1 MPKLTL
7 LLERKPLQVYDLSD
21 PVIRVGRAP
30 GLEIVIDNVS
40 VSRRQTE
47 IRQDGAGWVVRDLGS
62 ANGTFLNGTRLAADA
77 PLKAGDEITFGK
89 FSLFFERTVEG
100 PLAAATAVVKGDAE
114 RADATF
120 QMGTEEMERLQRAT
134 AQRRQAQLRW
144 QVAGAEQTHFIGRDT
159 GAVLVG
165 RARLCDVRVPGG
177 ARYQLLVLRAEGRF
191 VVRNLSAWRGMRV
204 NGKRARQAT
213 LKSGDVVAL
222 GKLRLAF
229 LDEVG

>member
-7 LLERKPLQVYDLSD
+7 LLERKPLRVYDLSD

-47 IRQDGAGWVVRDLGS
+47 IRRDGAGWVVRDLGS
-62 ANGTFLNGTRLAADA
+62 ANGTFLNGVRLTADM
-77 PLKAGDEITFGK
+77 PLQAGDEITFGK
-89 FSLFFERTVEG
+89 FSLLFERTVEE
-100 PLAAATAVVKGDAE
+100 PLAAAAVVEGAAG
-114 RADATF
+114 RPDATF
-120 QMGTEEMERLQRAT
+120 QMPAEELERLQQAT

-144 QVAGAEQTHFIGRDT
+144 RMGGAEQTYFIGREA

-165 RARLCDVRVPGG
+165 RARPCDLRVPGG
-177 ARYQLLVLRAEGRF
+177 ARYQLLVLRTEGRF

-204 NGKRARQAT
+204 NGNRARQAA
-213 LKSGDVVAL
+213 LKSGDVVVL
-222 GKLRLAF
+222 GKLGLTF

>member
-7 LLERKPLQVYDLSD
+7 LLERKPLQVYDLRD

-62 ANGTFLNGTRLAADA
+62 ANGTFLNGTRLTADT
-77 PLKAGDEITFGK
+77 PLTVGDEISFGK
-89 FSLFFERTVEG
+89 FSLLFERTVDE
-100 PLAAATAVVKGDAE
+100 PIAAAAVVKAAAE
-114 RADATF
+114 RPDATF
-120 QMGTEEMERLQRAT
+120 QIPVGELERLQQAS

-144 QVAGAEQTHFIGRDT
+144 QMGGAEQTHFIARDT

-165 RARLCDVRVPGG
+165 RSEVCDLRVPGG
-177 ARYQLLVLRAEGRF
+177 GRCQLLVLRLEGRF
-191 VVRNLSAWRGMRV
+191 VVRNLSAWRTMQV
-204 NGKRARQAT
+204 NGQRARETT
-213 LKSGDVVAL
+213 LKSGDVVTL
-222 GKLRLAF
+222 GPLRLTF

>member
-7 LLERKPLQVYDLSD
+7 LLERKPLQVYDLRD
-21 PVIRVGRAP
+21 PVIRVGRTP

-62 ANGTFLNGTRLAADA
+62 ANGTFLNGTRLTADT
-77 PLKAGDEITFGK
+77 PLTAGDEITFGK
-89 FSLFFERTVEG
+89 FSLLFERTVDE
-100 PLAAATAVVKGDAE
+100 PLAAAAVVKAAAE
-114 RADATF
+114 RPDATF
-120 QMGTEEMERLQRAT
+120 QIPVEELERLQHAT

-144 QVAGAEQTHFIGRDT
+144 QMGGNEETLFIGRDT

-165 RARLCDVRVPGG
+165 RSDVCDLRVPRGG
-177 ARYQLLVLRAEGRF
+177 RCQLLVLRAEGRF
-191 VVRNLSAWRGMRV
+191 VVRNLSAWRGMQV
-204 NGKRARQAT
+204 NGKRVREAT
-213 LKSGDVVAL
+213 LKSGDVVVL
-222 GKLRLAF
+222 GQLQLTF

>member
-7 LLERKPLQVYDLSD
+7 LLERKPLQVYELSG

-62 ANGTFLNGTRLAADA
+62 ANGTFLNGERLTADT
-77 PLKAGDEITFGK
+77 PLGAGDEITLGK
-89 FSLFFERTVEG
+89 FSLLFERTVDE
-100 PLAAATAVVKGDAE
+100 PLAAAAVVRGAAE
-114 RADATF
+114 RPDATF
-120 QMGTEEMERLQRAT
+120 QMPVEELERLQQAT
-134 AQRRQAQLRW
+134 AQRRQAQLQW
-144 QVAGAEQTHFIGRDT
+144 QMGGAEETHFIGRET

-165 RARLCDVRVPGG
+165 RGSLCDVRVPAGS
-177 ARYQLLVLRAEGRF
+177 RFQLLVLRAEGRF
-191 VVRNLSAWRGMRV
+191 VVRNLAAWRGMRV
-204 NGKRARQAT
+204 NGRPAGEVI
-213 LKSGDVVAL
+213 LKSGDVVVP
-222 GKLRLAF
+222 GKLRLTF

>member
-7 LLERKPLQVYDLSD
+7 LLERKPLQVYDLRG

-30 GLEIVIDNVS
+30 GLEVVIDNVS

-62 ANGTFLNGTRLAADA
+62 ANGTFLNGTRLTADT
-77 PLKAGDEITFGK
+77 PLEAGDEITFGK
-89 FSLFFERTVEG
+89 FSLLFERTVDE
-100 PLAAATAVVKGDAE
+100 PLAAAAAVVKAATE
-114 RADATF
+114 RPDATF
-120 QMGTEEMERLQRAT
+120 QMPVQELERLQHAA

-144 QVAGAEQTHFIGRDT
+144 RMAGGEQTHFIGRDT

-165 RARLCDVRVPGG
+165 RSEVCDLRVPGG
-177 ARYQLLVLRAEGRF
+177 ARCQLLVLRAEGHF

-204 NGKRARQAT
+204 NGQRAREAT

-222 GKLRLAF
+222 GDLQLTF